1 MTDFGSGISPVQDWA
16 TDYDILDPEYIK
28 DPVPVWTSLREQ
40 CPIARTE
47 RRQASWLPVD
57 YDDVRDFA
65 ADTDLFSSA
74 DPIVISNPSPDAPPP
89 NAPPITSD
97 PPEHFEARRLILPAF
112 SPKATAAH
120 EPYTRDLCRRLLDGF
135 RGHGRVDAAADYAQ
149 QIPPRVIAH
158 LLGVNEERSADFTH
172 WVRCALELGMSDPPL
187 RDWAREQIFG
197 FFSEE
202 VAARRAQPGSDF
214 ISEMITAE
222 IDGAPITDHQLVGT
236 CNLLLVAGIDTTW
249 SSIGSAIWHL
259 ATHSHDRRRLVEEPD
274 LISVA
279 VEELLRA
286 YSPVT
291 MARLVTRDE
300 DFKGCPM
307 KAGDTIIMNFPAANR
322 DPKVFP
328 EPDQVI
334 IDRAENRHVAFGV
347 GIHRCAGSNLARM
360 EMKVAIE
367 EWLKAIPEFALDEPE
382 EVIWAGGQVRGPRQ
396 LKVTF

>member
-1 MTDFGSGISPVQDWA
+1 MADIVPDVAPVEDWA
-16 TDYDILDPEYIK
+16 TDYDILDSAYIT
-28 DPVPVWTSLREQ
+28 DPVPIWTELRER

-47 RRQASWLPVD
+47 RHDGSWLPVN

-65 ADTDLFSSA
+65 ANPGLFSNA
-74 DPIVISNPSPDAPPP
+74 KTILITPPNAPPP

-97 PPEHFEARRLILPAF
+97 PPDHREARRLILPAF
-112 SPKATAAH
+112 TPQVVETH
-120 EPYTRDLCRRLLDGF
+120 EPYIRDVCQQLLRGF
-135 RGHGRVDAAADYAQ
+135 VEEGKADAASDYAQ
-149 QIPPRVIAH
+149 QIPPRMIAH
-158 LLGVNEERSADFTH
+158 LLGVNEERSADFIH
-172 WVRCALELGMSDPPL
+172 WVRCALELGLSDPPL
-187 RDWAREQIFG
+187 RQWAREQIFG
-197 FFSEE
+197 FFTNE
-202 VAARRAQPGSDF
+202 VAARRAQPGNDF
-214 ISEMITAE
+214 ISEMMTAH
-222 IDGAPITDHQLVGT
+222 IDGKPISDHQLIGT

-249 SSIGSAIWHL
+249 SSIGSALWHL
-259 ATHSHDRRRLVEEPD
+259 ATHPQDRHRLVENPD
-274 LISVA
+274 MIPVA
-279 VEELLRA
+279 IEELLRA

-367 EWLKAIPEFALDEPE
+367 EWLKMIPEFRLDETE
-382 EVIWAGGQVRGPRQ
+382 EVTWAGGQVRGPRQ
-396 LKVTF
+396 LKVIF